1 MTTKVILFP
10 QDSTGSVAIMAS
22 TGALDPMQTAIKDV
36 PAGVPFIIVDVTDI
50 PQGVPQEA
58 LVVDFSE
65 PDGYVG
71 NVLPAAPVEKVN
83 STEDIEQEEINYGT
97 N

>member
-1 MTTKVILFP
+1 MSKVIIFKCDAGVSCVTP
-10 QDSTGSVAIMAS
+10 ADGF
-22 TGALDPMQTAIKDV
+22 DPMATAIKDV

-65 PDGYVG
+65 PDGVG
-71 NVLPAAPVEKVN
+71 GCSE
-83 STEDIEQEEINYGT
+83 
-97 N
+97 

>member
-10 QDSTGSVAIMAS
+10 QDSGCVAIMAP
-22 TGALDPMQTAIKDV
+22 TGALDPMATALKDV
-36 PAGVPFIIVDVTDI
+36 PAGVPFIIVDASDI

-65 PDGYVG
+65 PDGYG
-71 NVLPAAPVEKVN
+71 GQN
-83 STEDIEQEEINYGT
+83 G
-97 N
+97 

>member
-10 QDSTGSVAIMAS
+10 QQDSGQAAIMAS
-22 TGALDPMQTAIKDV
+22 IGVLDPMQTAIKDV
-36 PAGVPFIIVDVTDI
+36 PAGVPFIIVDAADI

-65 PDGYVG
+65 PDGYG
-71 NVLPAAPVEKVN
+71 ERKYRRSCRTIATSSLQQRRLL
-83 STEDIEQEEINYGT
+83 QEPS
-97 N
+97 

>member
-1 MTTKVILFP
+1 MITKVILFH
-10 QDSTGSVAIMAS
+10 QDSGVVAIMTH

-65 PDGYVG
+65 PDGFG
-71 NVLPAAPVEKVN
+71 GQNV
-83 STEDIEQEEINYGT
+83 
-97 N
+97 

>member
-1 MTTKVILFP
+1 MNKAIIFP
-10 QDSTGSVAIMAS
+10 QQDSGQVAIMTS

-65 PDGYVG
+65 PDGYG
-71 NVLPAAPVEKVN
+71 GQGE
-83 STEDIEQEEINYGT
+83 
-97 N
+97 